1 MVRTPLAEGAGRVVL
16 APRTSYHLLVTDE
29 ITMRRATAD
38 DADEMARLRRDM
50 QAELLTTGDRTL
62 ALDAASPR
70 QNRDYFREKLPTGEF
85 VAFLAETGGVIVG
98 TGGIVV
104 YRAPPTQGNPTGI
117 EGYVMNMYTV
127 PSYRG
132 RGIAT
137 RLLDH
142 LVEHVRDL
150 GGRRAWLRASDSG
163 RPVYHRY
170 GFRGDD
176 PHYMLYPFPQRG
188 P

>member
-1 MVRTPLAEGAGRVVL
+1 MA
-16 APRTSYHLLVTDE
+16 DE
-29 ITMRRATAD
+29 LSIRRATAD
-38 DADEMARLRRDM
+38 DADDLTRLRLAM
-50 QAELLTTGDRTL
+50 QMELFATDGRG
-62 ALDAASPR
+62 ASPDEIVEHNR
-70 QNRDYFREKLPTGEF
+70 QYFREHLPAGDF
-85 VAFLAETGGVIVG
+85 VAFVAEVDGEIAG

-127 PSYRG
+127 PGHRG
-132 RGIAT
+132 YGIAT

-142 LVEHVRDL
+142 LVEHVRGL

-176 PHYMLYPFPQRG
+176 PHYMLYPFPQG
-188 P
+188 GHE

>member
-1 MVRTPLAEGAGRVVL
+1 M
-16 APRTSYHLLVTDE
+16 TDE
-29 ITMRRATAD
+29 LSIRRATVG
-38 DADEMARLRRDM
+38 DADELTHLRLEMQTELFAGDGRGAAPDEIIEHNRR
-50 QAELLTTGDRTL
+50 
-62 ALDAASPR
+62 
-70 QNRDYFREKLPTGEF
+70 YFREHLPVGDF
-85 VAFLAETGGVIVG
+85 VAFVAEMDGAIVG

-176 PHYMLYPFPQRG
+176 PHYMLYPFPERG
-188 P
+188 PS